1 VAGQER
7 VKTSLLRW
15 MRRLIGVRLKHR
27 AFGRGTFEALNPK
40 NRRVLVF
47 IRRFGD
53 ETILCVNNLS
63 RYAQA
68 VELDLREFNGRVPVE
83 LWSEQPFPAI
93 GELPYLLTM
102 GPHGF
107 YWFALTPADK
117 APRPAKPSGDLAP
130 LA

>member
-1 VAGQER
+1 
-7 VKTSLLRW
+7 
-15 MRRLIGVRLKHR
+15 M
-27 AFGRGTFEALNPK
+27 
-40 NRRVLVF
+40 LVF
-47 IRRFGD
+47 LRRFET

-68 VELDLREFNGRVPVE
+68 VELDLREFNGRLPVE

-107 YWFALTPADK
+107 YWFCLTDAEQAPPLGEPGETLTPL
-117 APRPAKPSGDLAP
+117 P
-130 LA
+130 